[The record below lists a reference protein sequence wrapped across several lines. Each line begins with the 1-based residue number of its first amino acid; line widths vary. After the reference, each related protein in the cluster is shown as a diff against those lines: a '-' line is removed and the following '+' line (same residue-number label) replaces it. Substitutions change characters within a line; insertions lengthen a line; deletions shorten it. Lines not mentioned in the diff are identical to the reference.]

1 MTNTARVT
9 SALIVDDER
18 GIREL
23 LSRWLERA
31 GYETRE
37 AAGADE
43 ALEKLAAH
51 GADIVLCDIE
61 MPGRDGLWLVARLR
75 ERFPDVAIV
84 LATALDTVP
93 PGVSL
98 RSGVVEYIVKPFE
111 QDRVIAAM
119 SRAVRW
125 REEMAAR
132 VAPARSSGDGWIGT
146 WLNSV
151 GD

>member
-1 MTNTARVT
+1 MTNAVRASSV
-9 SALIVDDER
+9 LIVDDER

-23 LSRWLERA
+23 LTRWLVRA

-43 ALEKLAAH
+43 ALETLAAH
-51 GADIVLCDIE
+51 AADVLLCDIE
-61 MPGRDGLWLVARLR
+61 MPGHDGLWLVGRLR
-75 ERFPDVAIV
+75 ERFPDIAIV

-93 PGVSL
+93 AGVSMQ
-98 RSGVVEYIVKPFE
+98 RGVVEYVVKPFE
-111 QDRVIAAM
+111 RDLVVAAI

-125 REEMAAR
+125 REEVAAR
-132 VAPARSSGDGWIGT
+132 VAPQRSSGDAWIGA
-146 WLNSV
+146 WLSSV